1 MPKRVF
7 IFTIGLL
14 MVVMAAQPSTA
25 DPSVAGRWEGI
36 VQVRPAVHE
45 IDFSIDVRRLD
56 DGKLGGSIT
65 FLTQDDP
72 PQPLDAV
79 KVNGNEVT
87 ITSHDPQGVVSSFN
101 GRLAADGT
109 MSGELVEGE
118 GRYPFTAHRQDRPS
132 VASVGKLEDL
142 APTGANL
149 IDRFNQDRGKV
160 RLVAILSPTCPMCKN
175 GSRILERYVLE
186 HIADPNLR
194 VYVVWEKIRVDD
206 SRQHALKSAAFAG
219 DPRVTNFWSEKRVI
233 GEIFRETA
241 GFKTSPA
248 WDVFMVFPP
257 EAVWEKGAAPAPKA
271 MMCNLMGS
279 PQDATGLPRFN
290 GAQLEEQVKALL
302 SSSQASSAPAPAG
315 KDAGKQQQHP

>member
-1 MPKRVF
+1 MFNF
-7 IFTIGLL
+7 ICILVIKFLAV
-14 MVVMAAQPSTA
+14 MVGAQPSTA
-25 DPSVAGRWEGI
+25 DIPVTGRWEGI

-56 DGKLGGSIT
+56 DGTLGGSIT

-72 PQPLDAV
+72 SQPLDSV

-87 ITSHDPQGVVSSFN
+87 ITTHDPQGVVSSFQ
-101 GRLAADGT
+101 GRRAADGS
-109 MSGELVEGE
+109 MSGELVEGD
-118 GRYPFTAHRQDRPS
+118 GRYPFSAHRQDRPS

-149 IDRFNQDRGKV
+149 IDLFNQDRGKV
-160 RLVAILSPTCPMCKN
+160 RLVAVLSPTCPMCKN

-194 VYVVWEKIRVDD
+194 VYIVWEKIRVDD

-233 GEIFRETA
+233 GETFRETA
-241 GFKTSPA
+241 GFKMSPA
-248 WDVFMVFPP
+248 WDVFLLFPP
-257 EAVWEKGAAPAPKA
+257 GVAWEKGAAPAPKA

-279 PQDATGLPRFN
+279 PQDATSLPRFN

-302 SSSQASSAPAPAG
+302 SSSQASSSPAPVGEAA
-315 KDAGKQQQHP
+315 DKQHHP